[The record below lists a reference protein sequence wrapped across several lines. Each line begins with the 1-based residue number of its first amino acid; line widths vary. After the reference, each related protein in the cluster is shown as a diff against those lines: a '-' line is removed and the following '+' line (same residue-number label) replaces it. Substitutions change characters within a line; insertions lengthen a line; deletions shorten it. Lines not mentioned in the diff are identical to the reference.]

1 MDVTFDCPNCKQQ
14 LAADKALAGT
24 QIECP
29 TCGGAITIPSVSFH
43 VINPIA
49 ASAAAR
55 EEKHFVVPL
64 REGPSDVLIQR
75 PTQTEEAPAAEGP
88 KRLRV
93 KTIRRI
99 DCVEVGHDRFDQKV
113 TEFLG
118 KVGEENIVNIST
130 ISYTHIDI
138 GSQKLLTD
146 FGVLIVYK
154 G

>member
-1 MDVTFDCPNCKQQ
+1 MDVTFDCPHCKQQ
-14 LAADKALAGT
+14 LTADKSLAGT
-24 QIECP
+24 QINCP
-29 TCGGAITIPSVSFH
+29 TCGQLIAIPAASFH

-49 ASAAAR
+49 SSAAAK
-55 EEKHFVVPL
+55 EEKHFSVPL
-64 REGPSDVLIQR
+64 HEGPSEILVSKPSHTDDLVSHDG
-75 PTQTEEAPAAEGP
+75 A
-88 KRLRV
+88 KKLRI

-113 TEFLG
+113 TEVLA
-118 KVGEENIVNIST
+118 KIGEENIVSINT

-146 FGVLIVYK
+146 FGIIIVYK